1 VDAQLFVF
9 DYDNQLPY
17 FLYLPTYAM
26 TAWHHKKA
34 NMNLS
39 LEEVAKKAREFAY
52 SAYAPSLICPKCSD
66 RTAVYPQ
73 LAELMVL
80 SLDEIEEDQ
89 GKITDYHCCYSIL
102 KGERQIVSRMD
113 GRIQGHVGRYDP
125 GIAHI
130 DGGMAA
136 I

>member
-1 VDAQLFVF
+1 
-9 DYDNQLPY
+9 
-17 FLYLPTYAM
+17 
-26 TAWHHKKA
+26 
-34 NMNLS
+34 NLS

-73 LAELMVL
+73 LAEMMGL
-80 SLDEIEEDQ
+80 SLEEIEEHQ
-89 GKITDYHCCYSIL
+89 GKITDDHFCYSIL

-125 GIAHI
+125 GIAQI

-136 I
+136 ILHQYLHRELAFKSSYTLFSEKA